1 MLLKI
6 MKSVFG
12 KIEDLNLEKD
22 SKQKM
27 MTLMNQV
34 LEQIQHRESLNSKKS
49 TNSSTLGR
57 DTNESGTVRN
67 NFVSGG
73 GQSCSKDNLD
83 ESITCTGST
92 GKINNDDPIDLAYI
106 YESYYPAHWMMHS
119 TILSIAQ

>member
-34 LEQIQHRESLNSKKS
+34 LEQIQHRESLNLKKQP
-49 TNSSTLGR
+49 NSSTLAR
-57 DTNESGTVRN
+57 NTNESTTVSN
-67 NFVSGG
+67 NFVSGVG
-73 GQSCSKDNLD
+73 GQSCPKDNLD
-83 ESITCTGST
+83 DST
-92 GKINNDDPIDLAYI
+92 NVTSTRKINNDDPIDLAYI